1 MGMVWGSKEAQLHP
15 GGRRIKSDFF
25 QDFPGSPVVKTA
37 LSYQGAQVPSL
48 VRELRSCMPR
58 GLANNSNNNFF
69 FFQRVTFP
77 FYPWPQPP
85 HLPILTLRDKKGIA
99 GHTP

>member
-1 MGMVWGSKEAQLHP
+1 MVWGSKEAQLHP

-37 LSYQGAQVPSL
+37 LSHQGAQVPSL

-69 FFQRVTFP
+69 FLKSDLSF
-77 FYPWPQPP
+77 
-85 HLPILTLRDKKGIA
+85 LPLAPTPTLTYT
-99 GHTP
+99 HT

>member
-1 MGMVWGSKEAQLHP
+1 MGIVWGSKEAQLHP
-15 GGRRIKSDFF
+15 GGRWIKSDFF

-37 LSYQGAQVPSL
+37 LSCQGAQVPSL

-69 FFQRVTFP
+69 LIFFFKSDLSFLLLAPTP
-77 FYPWPQPP
+77 T
-85 HLPILTLRDKKGIA
+85 LTYT
-99 GHTP
+99 HT